1 MSGFKMY
8 SLQFL
13 FAEKTTNKRK
23 NVNGQWYTEGLK
35 VKYVHKQLPNPYV
48 AIEKH
53 DRI

>member
-13 FAEKTTNKRK
+13 FTEKTTNKR
-23 NVNGQWYTEGLK
+23 NNCNGQWYTEGLK
-35 VKYVHKQLPNPYV
+35 VKYVHKQLPNLNV
-48 AIEKH
+48 ATEKH